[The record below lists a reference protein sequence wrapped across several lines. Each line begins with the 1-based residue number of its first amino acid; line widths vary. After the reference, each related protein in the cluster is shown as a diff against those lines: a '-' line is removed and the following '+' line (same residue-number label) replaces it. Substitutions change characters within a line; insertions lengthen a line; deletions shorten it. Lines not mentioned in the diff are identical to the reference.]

1 MRSVMLGAGVL
12 LGACLGGGAAA
23 QDRPRIDIG
32 ATGMVEV
39 PPEVATISYMVR
51 GEGQTPD
58 DATRAL
64 NSRKQA
70 IETML
75 AGLRGTKVEL
85 HTDNM
90 RVREVRGPE
99 CRSPEMTQSRS
110 ATGLCAVQS
119 YITEL
124 RVVIRVSPPA
134 SAGTITGAIAQAGG
148 SEVTLGGFDLID
160 RAEARRKAV
169 AMALANAKAQAEVI
183 ASASGA
189 KLGPILRVVD
199 GDQQRYSLAS
209 SDIGAMPSVS
219 GSVSAPVAVKLAPDT
234 VKVYAQL
241 TVSYEIV
248 R

>member
-1 MRSVMLGAGVL
+1 MRSLVLGAGVMLGAVI
-12 LGACLGGGAAA
+12 ANGAAA
-23 QDRPRIDIG
+23 QDKPRIDVS

-51 GEGQTPD
+51 GEGATPD

-64 NSRKQA
+64 NTRKQA

-75 AGLRGTKVEL
+75 AGLRDTKVEL

-90 RVREVRGPE
+90 RVREVRGAE
-99 CRSPEMTQSRS
+99 CRLPDMTRS
-110 ATGLCAVQS
+110 ATGICAVQS
-119 YITEL
+119 YITEI
-124 RVVIRVSPPA
+124 RVVIRVSPAA
-134 SAGTITGAIAQAGG
+134 SAGTITGAVAQAGG
-148 SEVTLGGFDLID
+148 SEVTMGGFDLID

-183 ASASGA
+183 ANASGA
-189 KLGPILRVVD
+189 KLGAVLRVVD
-199 GDQQRYSLAS
+199 SDMQRQSLAS
-209 SDIGAMPSVS
+209 ANDIGAMPRVS
-219 GSVSAPVAVKLAPDT
+219 GSAVSPVGVKIAPDT
-234 VKVYAQL
+234 VKVYVQM